1 MMPLNNSNEIKVWDP
16 LIRIFHW
23 SLVIFFALAY
33 FTEDEWLGIHS
44 SAGYTI
50 ALLVLFR
57 LLWGFIATYQSALF
71 INFVTRPNIAI
82 HYLLQELKGD
92 AKRYLGHNPAGAAMV
107 LMLLTSLF
115 MTALFGMTL
124 FATEGHGALADT
136 FFSQLPANIIEKLHE
151 FFANFTL
158 ILIIAHV
165 LGVVLS
171 SKIHKENLLL
181 AMITGKKKR

>member
-1 MMPLNNSNEIKVWDP
+1 MSTNNTNEIKVWDP

-23 SLVIFFALAY
+23 SLVAFFALAY
-33 FTEDEWLGIHS
+33 FTEDDWLGIHS

-71 INFVTRPNIAI
+71 INFVTHPNVAI
-82 HYLLQELKGD
+82 RYLIQEIKGD
-92 AKRYLGHNPAGAAMV
+92 AKRYVGHNPAGAAMV

-124 FATEGHGALADT
+124 FATEGHGVLANT
-136 FFSQLPANIIEKLHE
+136 FFSQLPANIIKDLHE

-158 ILIIAHV
+158 LLIISHV

-181 AMITGKKKR
+181 AMITGKKKK